1 MDKKPKFDKKLDNF
15 STYLSKIDQ
24 TNPIQFHIKNNFFY
38 ANADIIIFSQ
48 SGTEKKSQ
56 IDILEE
62 KGNYIKIKKKKDQV
76 RQLNPKTVREDSPI
90 TKAKKFM
97 QGKLIH
103 RKKNSLA
110 EKKQKDSFANNV
122 LIKKNSNQQKCN
134 LTLNNQKSSESK
146 VLPKVLREKS
156 TQELVDY
163 FSDLSF
169 LHKPSDKGENKLPLT
184 SERKRNSLVNCLNL
198 RNTFNCTT
206 LSNSNTIV
214 NTEPIDTQKRNNY
227 QKTMMLQTIN
237 DSDRKNFF
245 GLSKGI
251 SSSQT
256 SSHLEIIRSLDLIQ
270 KKSSIINSFYHK
282 TNNSEVSFPLLDTEI
297 TNEGEMKDLKRPP
310 KRSFTTIGNMNIT
323 KNESAKEKIEK
334 RMLIEPIMKSSIS
347 SKEEYKAYFLPESF
361 KKTYPELVKKFR
373 MIQDYKTNFN
383 EKMIKNHFFQEK
395 LEKKIDEFIETNE
408 KKLEESKEAFTKQD
422 KIFTDYTKQLLYKTV
437 KKENKKDVKNSPS
450 LLETLRPN
458 IELREYKYLNTI
470 KPKFKKLG
478 DFKLLVIPKEI
489 KEQKMIENPI
499 FPTEKGV
506 AETVKNVYFMD
517 KITNLKE
524 RRFLEKLSVPRNE
537 PTTNRFVKGMIKTCD
552 FIENENIILSN
563 KIKKVSKRLT
573 KRLDFITSKNAYI
586 VTK

>member
-1 MDKKPKFDKKLDNF
+1 MDKKPKFDKKQDNF

-62 KGNYIKIKKKKDQV
+62 KANYIKIKKKRDQLK
-76 RQLNPKTVREDSPI
+76 QLNPNTMREDSPI

-97 QGKLIH
+97 KCKLYH
-103 RKKNSLA
+103 RKKNSIA

-122 LIKKNSNQQKCN
+122 LIKKNSSQQKCN

-156 TQELVDY
+156 AQELVDY

-169 LHKPSDKGENKLPLT
+169 VHKPSDQGDKKLL
-184 SERKRNSLVNCLNL
+184 SSYQRKRNSLINCLNI
-198 RNTFNCTT
+198 RTTFNCTT

-214 NTEPIDTQKRNNY
+214 NTEPTETQKTNNHK
-227 QKTMMLQTIN
+227 KTMMLQTIN

-256 SSHLEIIRSLDLIQ
+256 SSHLEIIKSLDLLQ
-270 KKSSIINSFYHK
+270 KTSSIVNSFYHK
-282 TNNSEVSFPLLDTEI
+282 TNNSEVSFHLLDTEI
-297 TNEGEMKDLKRPP
+297 TNGGEMKDIKRPP
-310 KRSFTTIGNMNIT
+310 KRSFTSIGNMNIS
-323 KNESAKEKIEK
+323 KKDCGKDKIEK
-334 RMLIEPIMKSSIS
+334 RMLIEQNMNSLIS
-347 SKEEYKAYFLPESF
+347 NKDEYKGYYLPESF
-361 KKTYPELVKKFR
+361 KKSYPELVKKFR
-373 MIQDYKTNFN
+373 MIQDYKSNFN
-383 EKMIKNHFFQEK
+383 EKMIKNNFFQEK
-395 LEKKIDEFIETNE
+395 LEKKIDEFIQTNE

-437 KKENKKDVKNSPS
+437 KKENKKDIKNSPS

-458 IELREYKYLNTI
+458 IELREFKHLNTI

-489 KEQKMIENPI
+489 KEQKRIENPI
-499 FPTEKGV
+499 FPSEKGV
-506 AETVKNVYFMD
+506 SEKVKNVYFKD

-537 PTTNRFVKGMIKTCD
+537 PTTNKFVKGMIKTCD